1 MDADFSV
8 ELGADDP
15 TLEFPWEAEG
25 TPLRYVDVKN
35 NPDQLRF
42 VDEAEKYHELHTFLA
57 AMNSATSMLVSAKC
71 DVWADSEIQEAEEIY
86 EAETKFVS
94 YVDLVYTAD
103 SGRRADFLSHEHLVR
118 RTVELLGRAPQ
129 ITSAAEFIVRR
140 CYFCGGDDVES
151 GFYVTFYLTGYGAD
165 EDEARQRWG
174 IGLNVV
180 QNALLQVSAEFRRQ
194 KNLQ

>member
-15 TLEFPWEAEG
+15 TLEFPWLAEG
-25 TPLRYVDVKN
+25 TPLRYVDVKS

-42 VDEAEKYHELHTFLA
+42 VDEAEQYHELHGFLA
-57 AMNSATSMLVSAKC
+57 AVNSQASLLISAKC
-71 DVWADSEIQEAEEIY
+71 DVWADSDIQEAEEIY
-86 EAETKFVS
+86 EAEMKFVS
-94 YVDLVYTAD
+94 YVDLVFTQE
-103 SGRRADFLSHEHLVR
+103 SGRRSDFSAHDSLVR
-118 RTVELLGRAPQ
+118 RAVELLGRAPQ
-129 ITSAAEFIVRR
+129 IMSAAEFIVRR
-140 CYFCGGDDVES
+140 CFFSDTDAVES

-180 QNALLQVSAEFRRQ
+180 QNALLQVSAEIRRA